1 MRFTFVTLFRSL
13 MEGYFEDSILK
24 RAIAKGLLEVD
35 YLNPRDFTEDRHR
48 KVDDTMAGG
57 GAGMVM
63 MAQPLC
69 DALSSLK
76 AESPEVHVVFVSPVG
91 KPFRQSDA
99 KRLAR
104 QKRHVAFVSGRYE
117 GIDERVIELF
127 ADELFSIGD
136 YVLTGGE
143 LPSLVMADAI
153 SRIVPGVL
161 GNADSLEAESF
172 ESLLLEAPSFTRPK
186 SFHNLSIPSE
196 LLKGNHSKINALKK
210 MLALSKTKYFRPER
224 YLKFTQ
230 RDSDEKSI
238 Y

>member
-24 RAIAKGLLEVD
+24 RAIGRGELAVEW
-35 YLNPRDFTEDRHR
+35 LNPRDFTKDRHR
-48 KVDDTMAGG
+48 KVDDTVAGG

-63 MAQPLC
+63 MPQPLH
-69 DALSSLK
+69 DALAALK
-76 AESPEVHVVFVSPVG
+76 SRSPEVHIVFTTPVG

-99 KRLAR
+99 KRLASQR
-104 QKRHVAFVSGRYE
+104 RHIAFVSGRYE
-117 GIDERVIELF
+117 GIDERIVELW
-127 ADELFSIGD
+127 ADEVFSIGD
-136 YVLTGGE
+136 YILTGGE

-153 SRIVPGVL
+153 SRLVPGVL
-161 GNADSLEAESF
+161 GNAESLEAESY
-172 ESLLLEAPSFTRPK
+172 ETALLEAPSFTRPK

-210 MLALSKTKYFRPER
+210 RLAIAKTKYFRPER